1 MNKLFRY
8 YVWQGAIP
16 SLVVL
21 AVSLAILMVVFI
33 GVSRMEVNR
42 NEYPGFL
49 VPLQSLWQPC
59 RSGSLSLCGEGIT
72 TALTIARWGAFRLRL
87 SIPPQPSE
95 LELQI
100 PVSRVVAT
108 NIAYICGIV
117 LVFYPLKSVMTVI
130 E

>member
-42 NEYPGFL
+42 NEYPVFSYHFSRCGNLPFW
-49 VPLQSLWQPC
+49 V
-59 RSGSLSLCGEGIT
+59 LSLCGEGIT
-72 TALTIARWGAFRLRL
+72 TALTISRWGAFRLRL

-108 NIAYICGIV
+108 NVAYICGIV